1 MVARLGGGWQI
12 TCQYR
17 TQEGGVRNVL
27 RDFPNIRTAEK
38 EYNRLINSA
47 GQVVKVTL
55 WSYKRP
61 VKRWEAPPFDDP
73 IPF

>member
-12 TCQYR
+12 TCRYR
-17 TQEGGVRNVL
+17 TREGGQRDVVL
-27 RDFPNIRTAEK
+27 NFPNVRTAEK
-38 EYNRLINSA
+38 EYNKLINSPET
-47 GQVVKVTL
+47 VVKATL
-55 WSYKRP
+55 WSYKRA